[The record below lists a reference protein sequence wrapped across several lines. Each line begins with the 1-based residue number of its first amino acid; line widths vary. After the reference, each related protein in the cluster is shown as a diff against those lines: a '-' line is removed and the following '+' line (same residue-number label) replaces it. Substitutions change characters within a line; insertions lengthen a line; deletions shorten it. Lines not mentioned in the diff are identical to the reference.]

1 MSGEEDSKN
10 PSGLP
15 IIPDKKTGHPIW
27 IDVREM
33 AFRYLLPVSRVKRFF
48 EALEEGKMLATR
60 CSRCGAAYFPPQAD
74 CSSCGSSDMEWFEIN
89 GRGRLLTYS
98 VINVKPETYSSF
110 PDYIVGVA
118 RLEEGFNVLA
128 WVDCSDPKKLR
139 RGMPV
144 RLEVK
149 KRDRDG
155 LFSYYIVPEK

>member
-1 MSGEEDSKN
+1 
-10 PSGLP
+10 
-15 IIPDKKTGHPIW
+15 
-27 IDVREM
+27 
-33 AFRYLLPVSRVKRFF
+33 
-48 EALEEGKMLATR
+48 
-60 CSRCGAAYFPPQAD
+60 
-74 CSSCGSSDMEWFEIN
+74 
-89 GRGRLLTYS
+89 

-149 KRDRDG
+149 KRDKDG